1 MCRCFLLVFSS
12 FFFLRWLST
21 ILLVKHFLFLKDTYG
36 KVFVKCEI
44 CVIAYFFTFRL
55 ASIINISC
63 LLPCTNK
70 RLEASFFSHK
80 PFSFPIKWKNIF
92 FETKLFLWRQSSDA
106 EILLKQ
112 ILFHRVHSSH
122 CIVNKFKMVLIWW
135 QKRLS
140 EIVFRWI
147 FGS

>member
-1 MCRCFLLVFSS
+1 MCRCFLLVFS
-12 FFFLRWLST
+12 FFFFFRWLST
-21 ILLVKHFLFLKDTYG
+21 ILLVKHFLFLRDTYG

-80 PFSFPIKWKNIF
+80 PFPFPNYFF
-92 FETKLFLWRQSSDA
+92 FEAKLFLWRQSSDA

-112 ILFHRVHSSH
+112 ILFHRVHSSD
-122 CIVNKFKMVLIWW
+122 CIVNKFKMVLI
-135 QKRLS
+135 
-140 EIVFRWI
+140 
-147 FGS
+147 